1 MTTSDKSTS
10 DKSTSNK
17 SNSDKKQKSKKTT
30 SEAKK
35 KAALQAK
42 RRKIGT
48 VYEYALMTLKN
59 HPSYSWIKCYEEAL
73 KLKAWEEKQ

>member
-1 MTTSDKSTS
+1 MPA
-10 DKSTSNK
+10 
-17 SNSDKKQKSKKTT
+17 

-42 RRKIGT
+42 KHKIGT

-59 HPSYSWIKCYEEAL
+59 HPSYSWIKCYEKAL
-73 KLKAWEEKQ
+73 NLKIWEETQ